1 MINYLKGKIIEILK
15 NTNNRIILIL
25 EVNQIGYE
33 VQILSRLARKL
44 STDNSETIQIFT
56 HLQIQEDR
64 QILYG
69 FASAAE
75 RDLFRQLIS
84 VSGIGTQLAI
94 ALIDT
99 LGLEELVQAI
109 VTGNI
114 KMLSKTPGVG
124 TKTAERIALE
134 LKTKLAQWRQLV
146 GVTVSTTSA
155 IPSADILEDVEM
167 TLLALGYSNE
177 EINQALSALSRD
189 NQLLKNPNVE
199 DWIRSAIAWLSEA
212 LPTP

>member
-1 MINYLKGKIIEILK
+1 MINYLKGKAVEVVRST
-15 NTNNRIILIL
+15 TNRVIVIL

-33 VQILSRLARKL
+33 VQIPSRLARQL
-44 STDNSETIQIFT
+44 ATGESELQIFT
-56 HLQIQEDR
+56 HLQVREDQ

-99 LGLEELVQAI
+99 LGLTDLVQAI
-109 VTGNI
+109 VTTNLRALG
-114 KMLSKTPGVG
+114 KTPGVG
-124 TKTAERIALE
+124 KKTAERISLE
-134 LKTKLAQWRQLV
+134 LKTKLAQWRQV
-146 GVTVSTTSA
+146 SGVTASA
-155 IPSADILEDVEM
+155 SATPAAAVLEDVEM
-167 TLLALGYSNE
+167 TLLALGYTNE
-177 EINQALSALSRD
+177 EIEQAISTLSQD

-199 DWIRSAIAWLSEA
+199 DWIKSAIAWLGE
-212 LPTP
+212 

>member
-1 MINYLKGKIIEILK
+1 MISYLKGKAVEVVRST
-15 NTNNRIILIL
+15 TNRVMVIL

-33 VQILSRLARKL
+33 VQIPSRFARQLA
-44 STDNSETIQIFT
+44 TGESELQIFT
-56 HLQIQEDR
+56 HLQVREDQ

-99 LGLEELVQAI
+99 LGLTDLVQAI
-109 VTGNI
+109 VTTNLRALG
-114 KMLSKTPGVG
+114 KTPGVG
-124 TKTAERIALE
+124 KKTAERISLE
-134 LKTKLAQWRQLV
+134 LKTKLAQWRQV
-146 GVTVSTTSA
+146 SGVTTSA
-155 IPSADILEDVEM
+155 SATPATAVLEDVEM
-167 TLLALGYSNE
+167 TLLALGYTNE
-177 EINQALSALSRD
+177 EIEQAISTLSQD

-199 DWIRSAIAWLSEA
+199 DWIKSAIAWLGE
-212 LPTP
+212 

>member
-1 MINYLKGKIIEILK
+1 MINYLKGKAVEVVRST
-15 NTNNRIILIL
+15 TNRVIVIL

-33 VQILSRLARKL
+33 VQIPSRLARQL
-44 STDNSETIQIFT
+44 ATGESELQIFT
-56 HLQIQEDR
+56 HLQVREDQ

-99 LGLEELVQAI
+99 LGLTDLVQAI
-109 VTGNI
+109 VTTNLRALG
-114 KMLSKTPGVG
+114 KTPGVG
-124 TKTAERIALE
+124 KKTAERISLE
-134 LKTKLAQWRQLV
+134 LKTKLAQWRQV
-146 GVTVSTTSA
+146 SGVTASA
-155 IPSADILEDVEM
+155 SATPATAVLEDVEM
-167 TLLALGYSNE
+167 TLLALGYTNE
-177 EINQALSALSRD
+177 EIEQAISTLSQD

-199 DWIRSAIAWLSEA
+199 DWIKSAIAWLGE
-212 LPTP
+212 